1 MANLV
6 VKKLILCHTITE
18 GDKIMKCIFCGC
30 NDSKVIDS
38 RNVNDT
44 AVRRRRQCLN
54 CKKRYTTYEM
64 LEANPMMVTNV
75 FNEREAFRLE
85 KLIESLEYAF
95 YCTEFNSINE
105 IGELALKIEKDLL
118 ALNKQEINTSEIVEV
133 VSKSIKEIDELAYL
147 VYYVQHTD
155 CKSLSDVRSLI
166 L

>member
-1 MANLV
+1 
-6 VKKLILCHTITE
+6 
-18 GDKIMKCIFCGC
+18 MKCIFCGC

-95 YCTEFNSINE
+95 YCTEFNSMSE

-133 VSKSIKEIDELAYL
+133 VSRNIKEIDELAYL